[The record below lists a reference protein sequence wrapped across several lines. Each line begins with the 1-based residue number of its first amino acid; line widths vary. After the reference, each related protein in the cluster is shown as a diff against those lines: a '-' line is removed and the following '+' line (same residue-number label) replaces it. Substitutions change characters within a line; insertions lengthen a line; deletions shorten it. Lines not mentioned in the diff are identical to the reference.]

1 MVFHRFIEG
10 VAEDHDRLTIM
21 INGRKVPPWNPF
33 APREE
38 VRVVL
43 PTKKYE
49 VWSGEMSGVV
59 TLRPFVLPPR
69 TLFSS
74 TAEFERL
81 SGPEKWNRQQGL
93 YIYRGDRMVKS
104 GGWCGIRA
112 IDEHTKL
119 ARTALDFS
127 PELDE
132 LFRIDVAKT
141 RVILPAEIRTLIE
154 PQINEL
160 CHRAQEMYRRDLR
173 EGSQDQES
181 YFPVGRV
188 DSSTAES
195 IGAAVL
201 AAALA
206 TKTVKALDAM
216 TKHLRRVNP
225 EIVKQL
231 GW

>member
-1 MVFHRFIEG
+1 V
-10 VAEDHDRLTIM
+10 
-21 INGRKVPPWNPF
+21 
-33 APREE
+33 
-38 VRVVL
+38 
-43 PTKKYE
+43 
-49 VWSGEMSGVV
+49 
-59 TLRPFVLPPR
+59 VLPPR

-74 TAEFERL
+74 SAEFERL

-119 ARTALDFS
+119 ARTSLDFS

-132 LFRIDVAKT
+132 LFRINVAKT
-141 RVILPAEIRTLIE
+141 RVTLPAEIRTLIE

-173 EGSQDQES
+173 EGLQERDQGMRTS
-181 YFPVGRV
+181 VGGA
-188 DSSTAES
+188 DFTATAET
-195 IGAAVL
+195 IGAALL

-216 TKHLRRVNP
+216 TKHLRKVNP